1 VIAMNVS
8 AEKSPAQVTLRRVG
22 IAVGTAAVVVAGA
35 RGAFLLSQ
43 HMMNAV
49 ALVGAWVMLVLVI
62 GYLVTRFRPSVG
74 VPVLVGF
81 GIGAIVVAL
90 FAGMGMMM

>member
-1 VIAMNVS
+1 
-8 AEKSPAQVTLRRVG
+8 
-22 IAVGTAAVVVAGA
+22 
-35 RGAFLLSQ
+35 
-43 HMMNAV
+43 MMNAV
-49 ALVGAWVMLVLVI
+49 ALIGAWVMLVLVI

-74 VPVLVGF
+74 IPVLAGF